1 MPTPLVELFLASV
14 AVDAV
19 SLHEAP
25 VVRFIRE
32 RLSGLPIR
40 ILEDHTGRIVGGETG
55 NLLCFPPSFDASRP
69 AVALLAHM
77 DTPRSTAHVRPIL
90 TDSRITSDGTT
101 ALGVDNRAGLSVLL
115 HVLAGHVRRNL
126 AGNFVV
132 VFTFG
137 EEEGLY
143 GSKNVDL
150 GPYNVKMCFVFDCS
164 RRPGA
169 FIQSAVGCSLYTA
182 TFHGTSSHAG
192 VAPEKGVNAIRI
204 AARALVDVPMGRLS
218 PTMTAN
224 VGRIGGGGAT
234 NIVPE
239 MCSIDGEVREFSQRA
254 IDEYLVALETGFS
267 NVARINGGTV
277 SFQTRA
283 DFPPF
288 VLEPAS
294 DVFRTMAET
303 LTSIGLTPEPIQYL
317 GGSDANM
324 LNAKGIPSVNIG
336 IGAQNPHGND
346 EFILL
351 EDLAKTAEIAEAL
364 IARSIA

>member
-1 MPTPLVELFLASV
+1 MTTPLVDLFLESV

-32 RLSGLPIR
+32 KLSGLPIR
-40 ILEDHTGRIVGGETG
+40 IVQDDTGQIVGGETG
-55 NLLCFPPSFDASRP
+55 NIFCIPPSFDPSRP
-69 AVALLAHM
+69 SVALLAHM
-77 DTPRSTAHVRPIL
+77 DTPRSTAHVRPVL
-90 TDSRITSDGTT
+90 SDSRITSDGTT
-101 ALGVDNRAGLSVLL
+101 VLGVDNRAGLSVLL
-115 HVLAGHVRRNL
+115 HVLAGHVRRNR

-143 GSKNVDL
+143 GSKHVDL
-150 GPYNVKMCFVFDCS
+150 QPYNVKMCFVFDCS

-192 VAPEKGVNAIRI
+192 VAPEKGVNAIQI
-204 AARALVDVPMGRLS
+204 AARALVDVPLGRLG

-224 VGRIGGGGAT
+224 VGMIGGGEAT
-234 NIVPE
+234 NIVPDT
-239 MCSIDGEVREFSQRA
+239 CRIDGEVREFSQRA
-254 IDEYLVALETGFS
+254 IDEYLAALEAGFS
-267 NVARINGGTV
+267 GVARTNGGTV
-277 SFQTRA
+277 TFQSRV

-288 VLEPAS
+288 VLDPAS
-294 DVFRTMAET
+294 DVFRMIAET
-303 LTSIGLTPEPIQYL
+303 LTSLGLTPEPLQYL

-324 LNAKGIPSVNIG
+324 LNAKGTPAVNIG

-364 IARSIA
+364 IARSNR

>member
-1 MPTPLVELFLASV
+1 MPTPLVELFLESV

-40 ILEDHTGRIVGGETG
+40 ILEDDTGRIVGGETG

-137 EEEGLY
+137 
-143 GSKNVDL
+143 
-150 GPYNVKMCFVFDCS
+150 
-164 RRPGA
+164 
-169 FIQSAVGCSLYTA
+169 
-182 TFHGTSSHAG
+182 
-192 VAPEKGVNAIRI
+192 
-204 AARALVDVPMGRLS
+204 
-218 PTMTAN
+218 
-224 VGRIGGGGAT
+224 
-234 NIVPE
+234 
-239 MCSIDGEVREFSQRA
+239 
-254 IDEYLVALETGFS
+254 
-267 NVARINGGTV
+267 
-277 SFQTRA
+277 
-283 DFPPF
+283 
-288 VLEPAS
+288 
-294 DVFRTMAET
+294 
-303 LTSIGLTPEPIQYL
+303 
-317 GGSDANM
+317 
-324 LNAKGIPSVNIG
+324 
-336 IGAQNPHGND
+336 
-346 EFILL
+346 
-351 EDLAKTAEIAEAL
+351 
-364 IARSIA
+364 